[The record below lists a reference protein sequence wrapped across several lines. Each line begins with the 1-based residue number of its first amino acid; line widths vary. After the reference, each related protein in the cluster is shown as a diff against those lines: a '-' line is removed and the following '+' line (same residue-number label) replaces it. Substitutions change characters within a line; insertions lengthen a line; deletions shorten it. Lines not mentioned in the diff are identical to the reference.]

1 MSDLLDWLQLALLPI
16 PRKQKQSLLKSG
28 LTPEATLHLDET
40 QRLLRQCCVKKQIEL
55 PRPATLLA
63 EARCISDRIE
73 ELGWQILTPDMPHF
87 PQLLHQI
94 PDPPTLLYAKGELS
108 ALEGAQIAVVGSRKA
123 SPLGVKLAQRF
134 AKHLSDWGLGVVSG
148 LALGIDA
155 AAHQGALQ
163 GGTATSAVLA
173 NGAGT
178 IYPRS
183 NRRLA
188 DHILAEGGVIL
199 TENPP
204 AHRLEAWHFP
214 ERNRLISGLSLGTL
228 VVEADLKSGSLITA
242 QLALSQGR
250 EVFAIPGA
258 LTNPQARGCHQLIKQ
273 GAVLVDSPEDIL
285 NSLHRELRDLCPKQ
299 TEIQNS
305 PARVDDPLMQI
316 LGATDLNLNELAEVT
331 GSELGQLQV
340 ELARLELSGAITR
353 RAGRYFRNG

>member
-1 MSDLLDWLQLALLPI
+1 MSDALDWLQLALLPI
-16 PRKQKQSLLKSG
+16 PRKQKQSLLAIC
-28 LTPEATLHLDET
+28 LTPEATLQSSET
-40 QRLLRQCCVKKQIEL
+40 QRLLQLCCHKKQIEL
-55 PRPATLLA
+55 PRPAVLLA
-63 EARCISDRIE
+63 QAQRIKDQVE
-73 ELGWQILTPDMPHF
+73 QLGWQILTPDMPLF
-87 PQLLHQI
+87 PQLLNQI
-94 PDPPTLLYAKGELS
+94 PDPPTLLYTKGSLS
-108 ALEGAQIAVVGSRKA
+108 ALEGPQMAVVGSRKA

-183 NRRLA
+183 NQRLA
-188 DHILAEGGVIL
+188 EQIISEGGVIL

-204 AHRLEAWHFP
+204 GHQLEAWHFP
-214 ERNRLISGLSLGTL
+214 QRNRLISGLALGTL

-242 QLALSQGR
+242 KLALSQGR

-258 LTNPQARGCHQLIKQ
+258 LTNPQARGCHLLIKQ

-285 NSLHRELRDLCPKQ
+285 NSLHRELRDLCPTSAQ
-299 TEIQNS
+299 IQNS
-305 PARVDDPLMQI
+305 SARVDNPLLQI
-316 LGATDLNLNELAEVT
+316 LGATDLNLNELAEAT

-340 ELARLELSGAITR
+340 ELARLELSGAVIK
-353 RAGRYFRNG
+353 RAGRYFRSS